1 MRLVTDL
8 FIFWPFYRYIVGLNK
23 IVLFWILAHYVLHR
37 SCTMYDFYDSTDIF
51 FYIHH
56 FCHFVPKRYPE
67 LALKTGILV
76 PKVE

>member
-1 MRLVTDL
+1 MRVCSLEITPL
-8 FIFWPFYRYIVGLNK
+8 RNPPLGPQQRAEL
-23 IVLFWILAHYVLHR
+23 
-37 SCTMYDFYDSTDIF
+37 SPCTMYDFYDSTDIF

-76 PKVE
+76 PNVAYDLLEFKVRP